1 MDRIITLLRCSYK
14 GLEIE
19 LEETPKPA
27 LTTKVKPVKQT
38 SLNTATISNGYT
50 SSSSSDGQG
59 GPSTQTKQKKKK
71 LKPPRTSGLTGV
83 AVANPVVTASSLG
96 CQEDEEGQTGQQTTL
111 QFAPNVLSRPMRYA
125 KSSHQL
131 QIPLASAPQLEPS
144 VTTHPT
150 TQFCRGLRWACPIQ
164 GHTGHDLAGCHE
176 FWSAKDSAV

>member
-1 MDRIITLLRCSYK
+1 MKGKIYMDRIITLLRCSYK
-14 GLEIE
+14 SLEIE

-71 LKPPRTSGLTGV
+71 LKPPRTSGLTVV
-83 AVANPVVTASSLG
+83 AVATPVVTASSLG

-111 QFAPNVLSRPMRYA
+111 QFAPQHSFKTDEVCKIL
-125 KSSHQL
+125 
-131 QIPLASAPQLEPS
+131 
-144 VTTHPT
+144 TPT
-150 TQFCRGLRWACPIQ
+150 TDTTSFCPSTCTVGNYSPDYSVLQGAAMGLSSSGP
-164 GHTGHDLAGCHE
+164 H
-176 FWSAKDSAV
+176 WS